1 MSNTRLSMGEFGVK
15 PSQYVSTYND
25 PRFVGLT
32 LDGLNLEM
40 SKISAMN
47 KDFSNSVMPH
57 ARLYS
62 SDDNSLSYL
71 QTNENPLKTYDN
83 SYFMWG
89 LSCSQVGF
97 QSGTMSSPMSNI
109 NFQFFQSGTM
119 SSPMSNINFQ
129 FDANIDDV
137 VGITGEKKEFKV
149 PIIAMFLLDAE
160 ILIQVVPN
168 SDHPVVR
175 VSTKSVV

>member
-1 MSNTRLSMGEFGVK
+1 MGEFGVK

-32 LDGLNLEM
+32 LDALNLEM

-47 KDFSNSVMPH
+47 KDFSNSIMPH
-57 ARLYS
+57 CREYKS
-62 SDDNSLSYL
+62 SDGSLSYL
-71 QTNENPLKTYDN
+71 QTNVNPLKTYDS

-109 NFQFFQSGTM
+109 NFQF
-119 SSPMSNINFQ
+119 
-129 FDANIDDV
+129 DANIDNV
-137 VGITGEKKEFKV
+137 VGLDAAKEFKV
-149 PIIAMFLLDAE
+149 TSNSMQTLITSLVLMQLKNSKFHLL
-160 ILIQVVPN
+160 QC
-168 SDHPVVR
+168 SC
-175 VSTKSVV
+175 